1 MANEVNYVPQIDYTS
16 RDYTA
21 IREDLIGLI
30 PSYNPNWTS
39 RDAADFGITMVDL
52 FAYMGDLINFYIDR
66 ATNEGFLATASQRD
80 SVLQIAAM
88 LGYTPTA
95 TTAATVTLGFSN
107 STGSSVTVPAGT
119 QIASTATVNGV
130 STQIIFETDAAVSVP
145 AKSGSVLGS
154 ASVGATQGYTVADES
169 LGTSTGA
176 PSQIF
181 KLFNSSVISGSVEVY
196 VNGIQYFYTT
206 SLIEKTINDPY
217 FTTVNDAEGNTYVIF
232 GDGIGGRIPPTAGTI
247 TATYRVG
254 LGSAGNAAS
263 GSLTTFLTNLTAGVT
278 VTNQADATGGAD
290 EESTDSI
297 RLNSPLALRALNRA
311 VSLKDYAYLA
321 LQVTGVAKS
330 IADASTFNSIL
341 LYIAPSGG
349 NGYQTGITGTTS
361 TAFDNVAASVAQ
373 YFTDKA
379 APNVTL
385 TILPPT
391 YAEVDME
398 ITVHVLPQYRQDSVS
413 SQALAAVRELISL
426 DNSFFAER
434 IPAQFVLNAI
444 STVTGVDYATIE
456 LLRKVSD
463 KQSFTVS
470 SYTRTSNVATITTSA
485 THNITVGQTIRV
497 TNTDNSTS
505 NVNTTSAVVTAV
517 GSTTISYTNTG
528 GNLTS
533 TTPTATATVL
543 AIVAETIT
551 CALNEIPYE
560 GTITISATGG
570 IA

>member
-88 LGYTPTA
+88 LGYTPTG

-130 STQIIFETDAAVSVP
+130 STQIIFETDAEVSVP

-217 FTTVNDAEGNTYVIF
+217 FTTVNDAEGSTYVIF

-426 DNSFFAER
+426 ENSFFAER

-456 LLRKVSD
+456 LLRKVSN

-497 TNTDNSTS
+497 TNTDNSTN